1 VRIGSAR
8 PAISINVVAANLITP
23 DFATWVLD
31 VLDAGDLTPHDVWIE
46 ITEQTAVD
54 DSRATD
60 ILHELRAAGCSIAL
74 DDFGTGFSAL
84 ASLRDLPIDI
94 VKLDRG
100 FLAGLTEDRQTRA
113 ILSSVTDVIRTLGLR
128 SVAEGVETTDELDIL
143 RELEVDMA
151 QGFVICRPTPD
162 PSTLLWPGTP
172 TETGRRAA

>member
-1 VRIGSAR
+1 
-8 PAISINVVAANLITP
+8 
-23 DFATWVLD
+23 VLD

-143 RELEVDMA
+143 RQLEVDMA

-172 TETGRRAA
+172 TEASHRAA

>member
-1 VRIGSAR
+1 MEGD
-8 PAISINVVAANLITP
+8 NGKNAAGVEAGFRRDKCLT
-23 DFATWVLD
+23 DFIELFVD
-31 VLDAGDLTPHDVWIE
+31 LDADGLPDLQAYDLGYTGISWGGIN
-46 ITEQTAVD
+46 
-54 DSRATD
+54 
-60 ILHELRAAGCSIAL
+60 
-74 DDFGTGFSAL
+74 GTGFSAL